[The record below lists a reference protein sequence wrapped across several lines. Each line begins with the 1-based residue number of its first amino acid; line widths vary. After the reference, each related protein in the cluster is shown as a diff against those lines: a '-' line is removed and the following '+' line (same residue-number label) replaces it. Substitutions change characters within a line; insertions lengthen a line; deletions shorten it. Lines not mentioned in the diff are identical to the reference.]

1 MHLPEIYIRA
11 KGEMTVS
18 QSLSESYNLPN
29 LAHNVDSG
37 TRETEILPV
46 RCTNVTKAPST
57 ELGSVLTHCLYKQ
70 SCARPSHTKAVER
83 VDDFSTRKPGDS
95 ANFGIQIAGS
105 LVRGGPVVSPNVEFQ
120 IMNA

>member
-83 VDDFSTRKPGDS
+83 EDDFSTGKPGDS

-105 LVRGGPVVSPNVEFQ
+105 LVWGGPVVSPNVEFQ